1 LQSHPTRHVAA
12 ILLLAA
18 TRAGAESAA
27 PAATMRFLS
36 LQTSVVTHPATFK
49 KYLYRI
55 EETSASFEARSAPRS
70 YPTIRDIHG
79 G

>member
-1 LQSHPTRHVAA
+1 LQRHVAA
-12 ILLLAA
+12 ILLLALA
-18 TRAGAESAA
+18 THAGAESPA
-27 PAATMRFLS
+27 PAAATRFLS
-36 LQTSVVTHPATFK
+36 LRTSVVTHPATFK